1 MPIPSTLKA
10 WSVTELGEPVDALQ
24 LVERAVP
31 VAGEGQVVVRVLAS
45 AANFPDVLMCRGVY
59 QVKPELPFTPGR
71 EVCAEVVATGPG
83 VTRAAL
89 GDRVM
94 GLTTLPHGGFA
105 EYALMDQD
113 KVHQAPASL
122 DDAQASCLFIGYQTG
137 WFGLHRLARIQ
148 PGETLLVHAAAG
160 GVGSAAIQLGK
171 AAGAQVIGVV
181 GGEAKAEYA
190 RKLGA
195 DLVIDRRTQDF
206 VEQVKVFTGGKGAD
220 VVYDPVGGVTYQRS
234 TKCIAFE
241 GRIIVVGFAGGE
253 IQTAAL
259 NHALVKNYSIIGI
272 HWGLYNTKNP
282 AAVDECHRE
291 LTKLADAGAIDP
303 FVSERFTLD
312 GVPAAL
318 QRLADGK
325 TVGRVVMEH
334 AGSNR

>member
-1 MPIPSTLKA
+1 MSIPSALKA
-10 WSVTELGEPVDALQ
+10 WSVMELGEPVDALQ
-24 LVERAVP
+24 LVERPVP
-31 VAGEGQVVVRVLAS
+31 DPGAGQMLVRVLAS

-71 EVCAEVVATGPG
+71 EVCAEVVAAGPG
-83 VTRAAL
+83 VTRAAV
-89 GDRVM
+89 GDRVL
-94 GLTTLPHGGFA
+94 GLTTLPYGGFA

-171 AAGAQVIGVV
+171 AAGATVIGVV

-220 VVYDPVGGVTYQRS
+220 VIYDPVGGDTYHRS

-253 IQTAAL
+253 IQSAAL

-291 LTKLADAGAIDP
+291 LTRLADAGAIDP

-312 GVPAAL
+312 SVPAAL

-334 AGSNR
+334 AGTEQ